1 MTLLPK
7 DFLTPRHIAVIGA
20 SEGSG
25 KIGGKI
31 MATLISCG
39 YAGRLLPINPRGGVL
54 HGLPA
59 FKSIA
64 EAPGPIDL
72 ALIAVPAPIV
82 AQAVAECAAAG
93 IPGAIVFSS
102 GFGEAGAEG
111 AALQRDL
118 RAVIERTGIR
128 VAGPNAEGFFN
139 IRAKIAPTFSPAVHV
154 KSIAGPIG
162 RDISVVAQ
170 SGGLGFAL
178 FNRGAAQGLSFGT
191 IVSVGNQVDLD
202 LAAFAHHL
210 IEDEGTAALLLY
222 LESFTRPDAFLAM
235 AKEAA
240 RRGKPVILG
249 KAGRSDAGRRAAAS
263 HTGALGGEDAAC
275 DAILAR
281 RGVLR
286 GDDQDELL
294 DIAAGLVKHSLP
306 AGRRVA
312 VISPSGGTGVWL
324 ADAAA
329 RFGLEVPEIDAER
342 QARLRAIMPAYG
354 SPVNPVDLTGQGAG
368 GGQGAA
374 SFADALSI
382 LYDAPYLDAFILAG
396 SFAHEARLKREGEAI
411 RDFARGPKPVLLHS
425 YTLVSDASRAIL
437 EGLGLHC
444 FATATG
450 TVRALAAMAQY
461 QDFLATTRPALLAP
475 PQALAL
481 APEVAALLEGQHGM
495 LVEYEAKN
503 ILRTAGLSIPPHVLA
518 RSAAEAAAAQASFG
532 APIALKIQSRE
543 IPHKTEASG
552 IALDIADG
560 AAAHGAFHRILA
572 AARGFAPDAT
582 LSGVLVEPMAKPGI
596 EMILGVKRDR
606 DFGHMI
612 MVGFGGIHVEVL
624 RDVTFAPAP
633 VSPDEAIAMLRR
645 LRAFALLEGV
655 RGSAAADIPA
665 LARLISHISAFG
677 ASLGDRLQE
686 IDLNPVRVHPAGQG
700 CSVLD
705 ALMILSSETEETA

>member
-1 MTLLPK
+1 MLP
-7 DFLTPRHIAVIGA
+7 DYFLNPRSIAVIGA
-20 SEGSG
+20 SEGST

-39 YAGRLLPINPRGGVL
+39 YEGRLLPINPRGGLL

-59 FKSIA
+59 FRSIA

-93 IPGAIVFSS
+93 IAGAIVFSS
-102 GFGEAGAEG
+102 GFGEVGAEG

-154 KSIAGPIG
+154 KSIAGPLG

-210 IEDEGTAALLLY
+210 IEDESTAALLLY

-275 DAILAR
+275 DAMLAR
-281 RGVLR
+281 HGVLR

-324 ADAAA
+324 ADACA
-329 RFGLEVPEIDAER
+329 RFGLEVPEIDPER

-374 SFADALSI
+374 SFVDALNI
-382 LYDAPYLDAFILAG
+382 LYEAPYLDAFILAG

-425 YTLVSDASRAIL
+425 YTLVSDASSSIL

-444 FATATG
+444 FATGSG
-450 TVRALAAMAQY
+450 TVRALASMAQY
-461 QDFLATTRPALLAP
+461 HDFLETTRPALLAP
-475 PQALAL
+475 PKPLTL
-481 APEVAALLEGQHGM
+481 APEAAAMMKGRQVM
-495 LVEYEAKN
+495 LAEYEAKAL
-503 ILRTAGLSIPPHVLA
+503 LRAAGIAIPRDIIA
-518 RSAAEAAAAQASFG
+518 RNAAEAAATQTAFG
-532 APIALKIQSRE
+532 VPVALKIQSPD
-543 IPHKTEASG
+543 IPHKTEAG
-552 IALDIADG
+552 GVALNIKD
-560 AAAHGAFHRILA
+560 AAAASAAFDRIMA
-572 AARGFAPDAT
+572 ASREYAPEAD
-582 LSGVLVEPMAKPGI
+582 LHGVLVQPMAAPGI
-596 EMILGVKRDR
+596 EMILGVTRDR
-606 DFGHMI
+606 DFGATL
-612 MVGFGGIHVEVL
+612 MVGFGGVHVEVL
-624 RDVTFAPAP
+624 RDIVFAPAP
-633 VSPDEAIAMLRR
+633 VSPSEAHAMLRR
-645 LRAFALLEGV
+645 LRAFPLLAGV
-655 RGSAAADIPA
+655 RGGAAADIDA
-665 LARLISHISAFG
+665 LVALITHVSDIASAMG
-677 ASLGDRLQE
+677 ENLQE
-686 IDLNPVRVHPAGQG
+686 LDLNPVLVHPGGQG
-700 CSVLD
+700 CSLLD
-705 ALMILSSETEETA
+705 ALILLSSETGEAA

>member
-1 MTLLPK
+1 MLP
-7 DFLTPRHIAVIGA
+7 DYFLSPRGIAVIGA
-20 SEGSG
+20 SEGSA

-39 YAGRLLPINPRGGVL
+39 YEGRLLPINPRGGVL

-82 AQAVAECAAAG
+82 AQAVAECAATG
-93 IPGAIVFSS
+93 IAGAIVFSS
-102 GFGEAGAEG
+102 GFGEAGVEG

-154 KSIAGPIG
+154 KSIAGPLG

-275 DAILAR
+275 DAMLAR
-281 RGVLR
+281 HGVLR

-324 ADAAA
+324 ADACA
-329 RFGLEVPEIDAER
+329 RFGLDVPEIDMER

-374 SFADALSI
+374 SFVDALKI
-382 LYDAPYLDAFILAG
+382 LYDAPYIDAFILAG

-425 YTLVSDASRAIL
+425 YTLVSDASRSIL

-444 FATATG
+444 FATGSG
-450 TVRALAAMAQY
+450 TVRALASMAQY
-461 QDFLATTRPALLAP
+461 RDFLETTRPALLAP
-475 PQALAL
+475 PKPSTL
-481 APEVAALLEGQHGM
+481 APEAADLLKGRQGM
-495 LVEYEAKN
+495 LAEYEAKAL
-503 ILRTAGLSIPPHVLA
+503 LRAAGIAIPRDIIA
-518 RSAAEAAAAQASFG
+518 RSAAEAAAAQTTFG
-532 APIALKIQSRE
+532 VPVALKIQSPD
-543 IPHKTEASG
+543 IPHKTEAG
-552 IALDIADG
+552 GVALNIKD
-560 AAAHGAFHRILA
+560 AAAASAAFDRIIAASREYAPEADLHGIL
-572 AARGFAPDAT
+572 
-582 LSGVLVEPMAKPGI
+582 VQPMAAPGI
-596 EMILGVKRDR
+596 EMILGVTRDR
-606 DFGHMI
+606 DFGPTL
-612 MVGFGGIHVEVL
+612 MVGFGGVHVEVL
-624 RDVTFAPAP
+624 RDIVFSPAP
-633 VSPDEAIAMLRR
+633 VSPSEAHAMLRR
-645 LRAFALLEGV
+645 LRAFPLLEGV
-655 RGSAAADIPA
+655 RGSAAADIDA
-665 LARLISHISAFG
+665 LVALISHVSEIAVAMG
-677 ASLGDRLQE
+677 ENLQE
-686 IDLNPVRVHPAGQG
+686 LDLNPVLVHPAGQG
-700 CSVLD
+700 CSLLD
-705 ALMILSSETEETA
+705 ALILLSSETGEAA

>member
-1 MTLLPK
+1 MLPEY
-7 DFLTPRHIAVIGA
+7 FLTPRSIAVIGA
-20 SEGSG
+20 SEGSA

-39 YAGRLLPINPRGGVL
+39 YEGRLLPINPRGGVL

-59 FKSIA
+59 FKTIS

-82 AQAVAECAAAG
+82 AQAVADCAAAG
-93 IPGAIVFSS
+93 ITGAIVFSS

-118 RAVIERTGIR
+118 RAVIEQTGIR

-139 IRAKIAPTFSPAVHV
+139 IREKIAPTFSPAVHV
-154 KSIAGPIG
+154 KSIAGPLG

-210 IEDEGTAALLLY
+210 IEDDGTGALLLY

-275 DAILAR
+275 DAMLTR
-281 RGVLR
+281 HGVLR

-324 ADAAA
+324 ADACA

-374 SFADALSI
+374 SFVDALNI
-382 LYDAPYLDAFILAG
+382 LYDAPYIDAFILAG
-396 SFAHEARLKREGEAI
+396 SFAHEARLKREGAAI
-411 RDFARGPKPVLLHS
+411 RDIARGPKPVLLHS
-425 YTLVSDASRAIL
+425 YTLVSDDSRTIL
-437 EGLGLHC
+437 EELGLHC
-444 FATATG
+444 FATGSG

-461 QDFLATTRPALLAP
+461 RDFLETTRPALLAP
-475 PQALAL
+475 AKRAPL
-481 APEVAALLEGQHGM
+481 APEATALLKGRQGM
-495 LVEYEAKN
+495 LAEYEAK
-503 ILRTAGLSIPPHVLA
+503 IFLRAAGIAIPHDIIA
-518 RSAAEAAAAQASFG
+518 RSAAEAAAAQTTFR
-532 APIALKIQSRE
+532 APVALKIQSPD
-543 IPHKTEASG
+543 IPHKTEAG
-552 IALDIADG
+552 GVVLNIKD
-560 AAAHGAFHRILA
+560 AAAASSAFDCIMTA
-572 AARGFAPDAT
+572 SQDYAPEAD
-582 LSGVLVEPMAKPGI
+582 LHGVLVQPMAAPGI
-596 EMILGVKRDR
+596 EMILGVTRDR
-606 DFGHMI
+606 DFGATL
-612 MVGFGGIHVEVL
+612 MVGFGGVHVEVL
-624 RDVTFAPAP
+624 RDIVFAPAP
-633 VSPDEAIAMLRR
+633 VSPSEAHAMLRR
-645 LRAFALLEGV
+645 LRAFPLLEGV
-655 RGSAAADIPA
+655 RGSAAADIDT
-665 LARLISHISAFG
+665 LAALISRVSEIAVAMG
-677 ASLGDRLQE
+677 ENLQE
-686 IDLNPVRVHPAGQG
+686 LDLNPVLVHPAGQG
-700 CSVLD
+700 CTLLD
-705 ALMILSSETEETA
+705 ALILLSSETGEAV

>member
-1 MTLLPK
+1 MLPEN
-7 DFLTPRHIAVIGA
+7 FLTPRSIAVVGA
-20 SEGSG
+20 SEGSA

-39 YAGRLLPINPRGGVL
+39 YQGRLLPINPRGGVL

-59 FKSIA
+59 FTSIA
-64 EAPGPIDL
+64 EAPKPVDL

-82 AQAVAECAAAG
+82 PQAIAECAAAG
-93 IPGAIVFSS
+93 IAGAIVFSS
-102 GFGEAGAEG
+102 GFGEAGEEG
-111 AALQRDL
+111 ARLQRDL
-118 RAVIERTGIR
+118 RAVIDQTGIR
-128 VAGPNAEGFFN
+128 VAGPNAEGYFN

-178 FNRGAAQGLSFGT
+178 FNRGSAQGLSFGT

-202 LAAFAHHL
+202 LAAFAQHL
-210 IEDEGTAALLLY
+210 IEDDGTAAILLY
-222 LESFTRPDAFLAM
+222 LESFTRPDAFLVM

-275 DAILAR
+275 DAMLAR
-281 RGVLR
+281 HGVLR

-324 ADAAA
+324 ADACA
-329 RFGLEVPEIDAER
+329 RFGLEVPEIDPER
-342 QARLRAIMPAYG
+342 QARLRTIMPAYG
-354 SPVNPVDLTGQGAG
+354 SPVNPIDLTGQGAG

-374 SFADALSI
+374 SFVDALEI
-382 LYDAPYLDAFILAG
+382 LYDAPYIDAFILAG
-396 SFAHEARLKREGEAI
+396 SFAHEARLKREGAAI

-437 EGLGLHC
+437 EELGLHC

-461 QDFLATTRPALLAP
+461 RAFLETTRPALLAP
-475 PQALAL
+475 AKLPPLAEE
-481 APEVAALLEGQHGM
+481 ASALLKGRHGM
-495 LVEYEAKN
+495 LAEHEAKAV
-503 ILRTAGLSIPPHVLA
+503 LRAAGIAMPRDILA
-518 RSAAEAAAAQASFG
+518 RSAAEAAAAQSSFG
-532 APIALKIQSRE
+532 VAVALKIQSPG
-543 IPHKTEASG
+543 IPHKTEAG
-552 IALDIADG
+552 GVALNIAD
-560 AAAHGAFHRILA
+560 AAAASAAFDRIMEKA
-572 AARGFAPDAT
+572 KAFAPQADVH
-582 LSGVLVEPMAKPGI
+582 GVLVQPMAAPGI
-596 EMILGVKRDR
+596 EMILGVSRDR
-606 DFGHMI
+606 DFGATV
-612 MVGFGGIHVEVL
+612 MVGFGGVHVEVL
-624 RDVTFAPAP
+624 RDIVFAPAP
-633 VSPDEAIAMLRR
+633 ITPDEAHAMLHR
-645 LRAFALLEGV
+645 LRGFALLEGV
-655 RGSAAADIPA
+655 RGSPPADIAALVALICRVSEIAAAM
-665 LARLISHISAFG
+665 G
-677 ASLGDRLQE
+677 ERLQE
-686 IDLNPVRVHPAGQG
+686 LDLNPVLVHPAGQG
-700 CSVLD
+700 CSPLD
-705 ALMILSSETEETA
+705 ALILLSSETGETT

>member
-1 MTLLPK
+1 LLP
-7 DFLTPRHIAVIGA
+7 DYFLNPRSIAVIGA
-20 SEGSG
+20 SEGSA

-39 YAGRLLPINPRGGVL
+39 YEGRLLPINPRGGLL

-59 FKSIA
+59 FRSIA

-93 IPGAIVFSS
+93 IAGAIVFSS

-154 KSIAGPIG
+154 KSIAGPLG

-275 DAILAR
+275 DAMLAR
-281 RGVLR
+281 HGVLR

-324 ADAAA
+324 ADACA
-329 RFGLEVPEIDAER
+329 RFGLEVPEIDPER

-354 SPVNPVDLTGQGAG
+354 SPVNPVDLTAQGAG

-374 SFADALSI
+374 SFVDALNI

-425 YTLVSDASRAIL
+425 YTLVSDASSSIL

-444 FATATG
+444 FATGSG
-450 TVRALAAMAQY
+450 TVRALASMAQY
-461 QDFLATTRPALLAP
+461 HDFLETTRPALLAP
-475 PQALAL
+475 PKPLTL
-481 APEVAALLEGQHGM
+481 APEAAAMMKGRQGM
-495 LVEYEAKN
+495 LAEYEAKAL
-503 ILRTAGLSIPPHVLA
+503 LRAAGIAMPRDIIA
-518 RSAAEAAAAQASFG
+518 RNAAEAAVAQTAFG
-532 APIALKIQSRE
+532 VPVALKIQSPD
-543 IPHKTEASG
+543 IPHKTEAG
-552 IALDIADG
+552 GVALNIKD
-560 AAAHGAFHRILA
+560 AAAASAAFDRIMA
-572 AARGFAPDAT
+572 ASREYAPEAD
-582 LSGVLVEPMAKPGI
+582 LHGVLVQPMAAPGI
-596 EMILGVKRDR
+596 EMILGVTRDR
-606 DFGHMI
+606 DFGATL
-612 MVGFGGIHVEVL
+612 MVGFGGVHVEVL
-624 RDVTFAPAP
+624 RDIVFAPAP
-633 VSPDEAIAMLRR
+633 VSPGEAHAMLRR
-645 LRAFALLEGV
+645 LRAFPLLEGV
-655 RGSAAADIPA
+655 RGGAAADIDA
-665 LARLISHISAFG
+665 LVALITHVSEIASAM
-677 ASLGDRLQE
+677 GDNLQE
-686 IDLNPVRVHPAGQG
+686 LDLNPVLVHPASQG
-700 CSVLD
+700 CSLLD
-705 ALMILSSETEETA
+705 ALILLSSETGEAA

>member
-1 MTLLPK
+1 MLP
-7 DFLTPRHIAVIGA
+7 DYFLNPRSIAVIGA
-20 SEGSG
+20 SEGSA

-39 YAGRLLPINPRGGVL
+39 YEGRLLPINPRGGLL

-59 FKSIA
+59 FRSIA

-93 IPGAIVFSS
+93 IAGAIVFSS

-154 KSIAGPIG
+154 KSIAGPLG

-210 IEDEGTAALLLY
+210 IEDESTAALLLY

-275 DAILAR
+275 DAMLAR
-281 RGVLR
+281 HGVLR

-294 DIAAGLVKHSLP
+294 DIAAGLVKHNLP

-324 ADAAA
+324 ADACA
-329 RFGLEVPEIDAER
+329 RFGLEVPEIDPER

-374 SFADALSI
+374 SFVDALNI

-425 YTLVSDASRAIL
+425 YTLVSDASSSIL

-444 FATATG
+444 FATGSG
-450 TVRALAAMAQY
+450 TVRALASMAQY
-461 QDFLATTRPALLAP
+461 HDFLETTRPALLAP
-475 PQALAL
+475 PKPLTL
-481 APEVAALLEGQHGM
+481 APEAAAMMKGRQGM
-495 LVEYEAKN
+495 LAEYEAKAL
-503 ILRTAGLSIPPHVLA
+503 LRAAGIAMPRDIIA
-518 RSAAEAAAAQASFG
+518 RNAAEAAVAQTAFG
-532 APIALKIQSRE
+532 VPVALKIQSPD
-543 IPHKTEASG
+543 IPHKTEAG
-552 IALDIADG
+552 GVALNIQD
-560 AAAHGAFHRILA
+560 AAAASAAFDRIMA
-572 AARGFAPDAT
+572 ASREYAPEAD
-582 LSGVLVEPMAKPGI
+582 LHGVLVQPMAAPGI
-596 EMILGVKRDR
+596 EMILGVTRDR
-606 DFGHMI
+606 DFGATL
-612 MVGFGGIHVEVL
+612 MVGFGGVHVEVL
-624 RDVTFAPAP
+624 RDIVFAPAP
-633 VSPDEAIAMLRR
+633 VSPSEAHAMLRR
-645 LRAFALLEGV
+645 LRAFPLLEGV
-655 RGSAAADIPA
+655 RGGAAADIDA
-665 LARLISHISAFG
+665 LVALITHVSEIASAM
-677 ASLGDRLQE
+677 GDNLQE
-686 IDLNPVRVHPAGQG
+686 LDLNPVLVHPDGQG
-700 CSVLD
+700 CGLLD
-705 ALMILSSETEETA
+705 TLILLSSETGEAA

>member
-1 MTLLPK
+1 LLP
-7 DFLTPRHIAVIGA
+7 DYFLNPRSIAVIGA
-20 SEGSG
+20 SEGSA

-39 YAGRLLPINPRGGVL
+39 YEGRLLPINPRGGLL

-59 FKSIA
+59 FRSIA

-93 IPGAIVFSS
+93 IAGAIVFSS

-154 KSIAGPIG
+154 KSIAGPLG

-275 DAILAR
+275 DAMLAR
-281 RGVLR
+281 HGVLR

-324 ADAAA
+324 ADACA
-329 RFGLEVPEIDAER
+329 RFGLEVPEIDSER

-374 SFADALSI
+374 SFVDALNI
-382 LYDAPYLDAFILAG
+382 LYEAPYLDAFILAG

-425 YTLVSDASRAIL
+425 YTLVSDASSSIL

-444 FATATG
+444 FATGSG
-450 TVRALAAMAQY
+450 TVRALASMAQY
-461 QDFLATTRPALLAP
+461 HDFLETTRPALLAP
-475 PQALAL
+475 PKPLTL
-481 APEVAALLEGQHGM
+481 APEAAAMMKGRQGM
-495 LVEYEAKN
+495 LAEYEAKAL
-503 ILRTAGLSIPPHVLA
+503 LRAAGIAMPRDIIA
-518 RSAAEAAAAQASFG
+518 RNAAEAAVAQTAFG
-532 APIALKIQSRE
+532 VPVALKIQSPD
-543 IPHKTEASG
+543 IPHKTEAG
-552 IALDIADG
+552 GVALNIKD
-560 AAAHGAFHRILA
+560 AAAASAAFDRIMA
-572 AARGFAPDAT
+572 ASREYAPEAD
-582 LSGVLVEPMAKPGI
+582 LHGVLVQPMAAPGI
-596 EMILGVKRDR
+596 EMILGVTRDR
-606 DFGHMI
+606 DFGATL
-612 MVGFGGIHVEVL
+612 MVGFGGVHVEVL
-624 RDVTFAPAP
+624 RDIVFAPAP
-633 VSPDEAIAMLRR
+633 VSPGEAHAMLRR
-645 LRAFALLEGV
+645 LRAFPLLEGV
-655 RGSAAADIPA
+655 RGGAAADIDA
-665 LARLISHISAFG
+665 LVALITHVSEIASAM
-677 ASLGDRLQE
+677 GDNLQE
-686 IDLNPVRVHPAGQG
+686 LDLNPVLVHPASQG
-700 CSVLD
+700 CSLLD
-705 ALMILSSETEETA
+705 ALILLSSETGEAA

>member
-1 MTLLPK
+1 MLP
-7 DFLTPRHIAVIGA
+7 DYFLNPRSIAVIGA
-20 SEGSG
+20 SEGAA

-39 YAGRLLPINPRGGVL
+39 YEGRLLPINPRGGVL

-59 FKSIA
+59 FKTIS

-82 AQAVAECAAAG
+82 AKAVAECAAAG
-93 IPGAIVFSS
+93 IAGAIVFSS
-102 GFGEAGAEG
+102 GFGEAGVEG

-154 KSIAGPIG
+154 KSIAGPLG

-275 DAILAR
+275 DAMLAR
-281 RGVLR
+281 HGVLR

-324 ADAAA
+324 ADACA
-329 RFGLEVPEIDAER
+329 RFGLEVPEIDPER

-374 SFADALSI
+374 SFVDALNI
-382 LYDAPYLDAFILAG
+382 LYDAPYIDAFILAG

-444 FATATG
+444 FATGSG
-450 TVRALAAMAQY
+450 TVRALASMAQ
-461 QDFLATTRPALLAP
+461 
-475 PQALAL
+475 
-481 APEVAALLEGQHGM
+481 
-495 LVEYEAKN
+495 
-503 ILRTAGLSIPPHVLA
+503 
-518 RSAAEAAAAQASFG
+518 
-532 APIALKIQSRE
+532 
-543 IPHKTEASG
+543 
-552 IALDIADG
+552 
-560 AAAHGAFHRILA
+560 
-572 AARGFAPDAT
+572 
-582 LSGVLVEPMAKPGI
+582 
-596 EMILGVKRDR
+596 
-606 DFGHMI
+606 
-612 MVGFGGIHVEVL
+612 
-624 RDVTFAPAP
+624 
-633 VSPDEAIAMLRR
+633 
-645 LRAFALLEGV
+645 
-655 RGSAAADIPA
+655 
-665 LARLISHISAFG
+665 
-677 ASLGDRLQE
+677 
-686 IDLNPVRVHPAGQG
+686 
-700 CSVLD
+700 
-705 ALMILSSETEETA
+705 

>member
-1 MTLLPK
+1 LLP
-7 DFLTPRHIAVIGA
+7 DYFLNPRSIAVIGA
-20 SEGSG
+20 SEGSA

-39 YAGRLLPINPRGGVL
+39 YEGRLLPINPRGGLL

-59 FKSIA
+59 FRSIA

-93 IPGAIVFSS
+93 IAGAIVFSS

-154 KSIAGPIG
+154 KSIAGPLG

-275 DAILAR
+275 DAMLAR
-281 RGVLR
+281 HGVLR

-294 DIAAGLVKHSLP
+294 DIAAGLVKHNLP

-324 ADAAA
+324 ADACA
-329 RFGLEVPEIDAER
+329 RFGLEVPEIDSER

-374 SFADALSI
+374 SFVDALNI
-382 LYDAPYLDAFILAG
+382 LYEAPYLDAFILAG

-425 YTLVSDASRAIL
+425 YTLVSDASSSIL

-444 FATATG
+444 FATGSG
-450 TVRALAAMAQY
+450 TVRALASMAQY
-461 QDFLATTRPALLAP
+461 HDFLETTRPALLAP
-475 PQALAL
+475 PKPLTL
-481 APEVAALLEGQHGM
+481 APEAAAMMKGRQGM
-495 LVEYEAKN
+495 LAEYEAKAL
-503 ILRTAGLSIPPHVLA
+503 LRAAGIAMPRDIIA
-518 RSAAEAAAAQASFG
+518 RNAAEAAVAQTAFG
-532 APIALKIQSRE
+532 VPVALKIQSPD
-543 IPHKTEASG
+543 IPHKTEAG
-552 IALDIADG
+552 GVALNIKD
-560 AAAHGAFHRILA
+560 AAAASAAFDRIMA
-572 AARGFAPDAT
+572 ASREYAPEAD
-582 LSGVLVEPMAKPGI
+582 LHGVLVQPMAAPGI
-596 EMILGVKRDR
+596 EMILGVTRDR
-606 DFGHMI
+606 DFGATL
-612 MVGFGGIHVEVL
+612 MVGFGGVHVEVL
-624 RDVTFAPAP
+624 RDIVFAPAP
-633 VSPDEAIAMLRR
+633 VSPSEAHAMLRR
-645 LRAFALLEGV
+645 LRAFPLLEGV
-655 RGSAAADIPA
+655 RGGAAADIDA
-665 LARLISHISAFG
+665 LVALITHVSEIASAM
-677 ASLGDRLQE
+677 GDNLQE
-686 IDLNPVRVHPAGQG
+686 LDLNPVLVHPASQG
-700 CSVLD
+700 CSLLD
-705 ALMILSSETEETA
+705 ALILLSSETGEAA

>member
-1 MTLLPK
+1 MLP
-7 DFLTPRHIAVIGA
+7 DYFLNPRSIAVIGA
-20 SEGSG
+20 SEGSA

-39 YAGRLLPINPRGGVL
+39 YEGRLLPINPRGGLL

-59 FKSIA
+59 FRSIA

-93 IPGAIVFSS
+93 IAGAIVFSS

-154 KSIAGPIG
+154 KSIAGPLG

-275 DAILAR
+275 DAMLTR
-281 RGVLR
+281 HGVLR

-324 ADAAA
+324 ADACA
-329 RFGLEVPEIDAER
+329 RFGLEVPEIDPER

-374 SFADALSI
+374 SFVDALNI

-425 YTLVSDASRAIL
+425 YTLVSDASSSIL

-444 FATATG
+444 FATGSG
-450 TVRALAAMAQY
+450 TVRALASMAQY
-461 QDFLATTRPALLAP
+461 HDFLETTRPALLAP
-475 PQALAL
+475 PKPLTL
-481 APEVAALLEGQHGM
+481 APEAAAMMKGRQGM
-495 LVEYEAKN
+495 LAEYEAKAL
-503 ILRTAGLSIPPHVLA
+503 LRAAGIAMPRDIIA
-518 RSAAEAAAAQASFG
+518 RNAAEAAVAQTAFG
-532 APIALKIQSRE
+532 VPVALKIQSPD
-543 IPHKTEASG
+543 IPHKTEAG
-552 IALDIADG
+552 GVALNIQD
-560 AAAHGAFHRILA
+560 AAAASAAFDRIMA
-572 AARGFAPDAT
+572 ASREYAPEAD
-582 LSGVLVEPMAKPGI
+582 LHGVLVQPMAAPGI
-596 EMILGVKRDR
+596 EMILGVTRDR
-606 DFGHMI
+606 DFGATL
-612 MVGFGGIHVEVL
+612 MVGFGGVHVEVQ
-624 RDVTFAPAP
+624 
-633 VSPDEAIAMLRR
+633 IG
-645 LRAFALLEGV
+645 RA
-655 RGSAAADIPA
+655 
-665 LARLISHISAFG
+665 
-677 ASLGDRLQE
+677 
-686 IDLNPVRVHPAGQG
+686 
-700 CSVLD
+700 
-705 ALMILSSETEETA
+705 

>member
-1 MTLLPK
+1 MLP
-7 DFLTPRHIAVIGA
+7 DYFLNPRSIAVIGA
-20 SEGSG
+20 SEGSA

-39 YAGRLLPINPRGGVL
+39 YEGRLLPINPRGGLL

-59 FKSIA
+59 FRSIA

-93 IPGAIVFSS
+93 IAGAIVFSS

-154 KSIAGPIG
+154 KSIAGPLG

-275 DAILAR
+275 DAMLTR
-281 RGVLR
+281 HGVLR

-324 ADAAA
+324 ADACA
-329 RFGLEVPEIDAER
+329 RFGLEVPEIDPER

-374 SFADALSI
+374 SFVDALNI

-425 YTLVSDASRAIL
+425 YTLVSDASSSIL

-444 FATATG
+444 FATGSG
-450 TVRALAAMAQY
+450 TVRALASMAQY
-461 QDFLATTRPALLAP
+461 HDFLETTRPALLAP
-475 PQALAL
+475 PKPLTL
-481 APEVAALLEGQHGM
+481 APEAAAMMKGRQGM
-495 LVEYEAKN
+495 LAEYEAKAL
-503 ILRTAGLSIPPHVLA
+503 LRAAGIAMPRDIIA
-518 RSAAEAAAAQASFG
+518 RNAAEAAVAQTAFG
-532 APIALKIQSRE
+532 VPVALKIQSPD
-543 IPHKTEASG
+543 IPHKTEAG
-552 IALDIADG
+552 GVALNIQD
-560 AAAHGAFHRILA
+560 AAAASAAFDRIMA
-572 AARGFAPDAT
+572 ASREYAPEAD
-582 LSGVLVEPMAKPGI
+582 LHGVLVQPMAAPGI
-596 EMILGVKRDR
+596 EMILGVTRDR
-606 DFGHMI
+606 DFGATL
-612 MVGFGGIHVEVL
+612 MVGFGGVHVEVL
-624 RDVTFAPAP
+624 RDIVFAPAP
-633 VSPDEAIAMLRR
+633 VSPSEAHAMLRR
-645 LRAFALLEGV
+645 LRAFPLLEGV
-655 RGSAAADIPA
+655 RGGAAADIDA
-665 LARLISHISAFG
+665 LVALITHVSEIAAAMG
-677 ASLGDRLQE
+677 ENLQE
-686 IDLNPVRVHPAGQG
+686 LDLNPVLVHPDGQG
-700 CSVLD
+700 CSLLD
-705 ALMILSSETEETA
+705 ALILLSSETEEAA

>member
-1 MTLLPK
+1 MLP
-7 DFLTPRHIAVIGA
+7 DYFLNPRSIAVIGA
-20 SEGSG
+20 SEGSA

-39 YAGRLLPINPRGGVL
+39 YEGRLLPINPRGGLL

-59 FKSIA
+59 FRSIA

-93 IPGAIVFSS
+93 IAGAIVFSS

-154 KSIAGPIG
+154 KSIAGPLG

-240 RRGKPVILG
+240 QRGKPVILG

-275 DAILAR
+275 DAMLAR
-281 RGVLR
+281 HGVLR

-294 DIAAGLVKHSLP
+294 DIAAGLVKHNLP

-324 ADAAA
+324 ADACA
-329 RFGLEVPEIDAER
+329 RFGLEVPEIDPER

-374 SFADALSI
+374 SFVDALNI

-425 YTLVSDASRAIL
+425 YTLVSDASSSIL

-444 FATATG
+444 FATGSG
-450 TVRALAAMAQY
+450 TVRALASMAQY
-461 QDFLATTRPALLAP
+461 HDFLETTRPALLAP
-475 PQALAL
+475 QKPLTL
-481 APEVAALLEGQHGM
+481 APEAAAMMKGRQGM
-495 LVEYEAKN
+495 LAEYEAKAL
-503 ILRTAGLSIPPHVLA
+503 LRAAGIAIPRDIIA
-518 RSAAEAAAAQASFG
+518 RNAAEAAAAQTAFG
-532 APIALKIQSRE
+532 VPVALKIQSPD
-543 IPHKTEASG
+543 IPHKTEAG
-552 IALDIADG
+552 GVALNIKD
-560 AAAHGAFHRILA
+560 AAAASAAFDRIMA
-572 AARGFAPDAT
+572 ASREYAPEAD
-582 LSGVLVEPMAKPGI
+582 LHGVLVQPMAAPGI
-596 EMILGVKRDR
+596 EMILGVTRDR
-606 DFGHMI
+606 DFGATL
-612 MVGFGGIHVEVL
+612 MVGFGGVHVEVL
-624 RDVTFAPAP
+624 RDIVFAPAP
-633 VSPDEAIAMLRR
+633 VSPSEAHAMLRR
-645 LRAFALLEGV
+645 LRAFPLLEGV
-655 RGSAAADIPA
+655 RGGAAADIDA
-665 LARLISHISAFG
+665 LVALITHVSEIAAAMG
-677 ASLGDRLQE
+677 ENLQE
-686 IDLNPVRVHPAGQG
+686 LDLNPVLVHPDGQG
-700 CSVLD
+700 CSLLD
-705 ALMILSSETEETA
+705 TLILLSSETGKFV